1 MNSHESNEK
10 KSLKELKEVDIDQE
24 DSEKNSGKKDRGIH
38 PKEYKVKS
46 QSPTM
51 NVSSLKKMLKEK
63 GSYHNFNQKTRE
75 SGNKVKSKLNKK
87 EPLKNNSG
95 KTKFNLKSPAL
106 KSLYKTTRKNGRTKS
121 RFKFDDIFRKST
133 FTKHNS
139 INSIDT
145 LFKSHEKLNSKKMNK
160 QYSNLDRLSLSKEKE
175 EVKPRKRSDEYFSTG
190 SSEFL
195 SILKNND
202 PRKQVRELEKFL
214 EGQNLQKHT
223 QRYIEF
229 IVNALC
235 HRVEELQG
243 HFSAF
248 YERHNFQVSDFKN
261 QISELEETNS
271 RLMKHFLEKESQM
284 NDKLFEVMCQCQDYL
299 KEKELLQDKIEALEK
314 HRKAGTKKKVY
325 NFMINN
331 NNNNAAP
338 TNNAQESAPKITR
351 SKFYTFSSSK
361 DSSNASL
368 HSGFDVS
375 NLSKLNYTDR
385 EVLSLL
391 QRAEEQRIVQ
401 HKRPREGILQPNHL
415 YSSRKRPN
423 SP

>member
-1 MNSHESNEK
+1 MDVEEEASLQNSGGKHNLEGTK
-10 KSLKELKEVDIDQE
+10 KS
-24 DSEKNSGKKDRGIH
+24 SKNS
-38 PKEYKVKS
+38 KVKS
-46 QSPTM
+46 YSPTI

-63 GSYHNFNQKTRE
+63 GSYHNFNQKGRE
-75 SGNKVKSKLNKK
+75 PGNKGRNRLGKK
-87 EPLKNNSG
+87 NEFLKTNSG
-95 KTKFNLKSPAL
+95 KIKAPPIKSPIL
-106 KSLYKTTRKNGRTKS
+106 SNVYKSTKKNTRAKS
-121 RFKFDDIFRKST
+121 KFKFDDIFRKSN

-139 INSIDT
+139 INSIDV
-145 LFKSHEKLNSKKMNK
+145 LFKSHEKLGSKRMNK
-160 QYSNLDRLSLSKEKE
+160 QYSNVNVDRLTMRKEQE
-175 EVKPRKRSDEYFSTG
+175 EAKGRKRSEEYFSTG
-190 SSEFL
+190 KSDFL
-195 SILKNND
+195 DILKNND

-214 EGQNLQKHT
+214 EDQNLQKHT

-229 IVNALC
+229 IVNSLC

-248 YERHNFQVSDFKN
+248 YDRHNFQMTDFKN

-299 KEKELLQDKIEALEK
+299 KEKEVLQEKIEILEK
-314 HRKAGTKKKVY
+314 KRKNGTKKKVY

-331 NNNNAAP
+331 NNNNGGTTTTDNVP
-338 TNNAQESAPKITR
+338 EIAPKITR

-375 NLSKLNYTDR
+375 KVANPLIR
-385 EVLSLL
+385 
-391 QRAEEQRIVQ
+391 
-401 HKRPREGILQPNHL
+401 
-415 YSSRKRPN
+415 
-423 SP
+423 